1 MLCRGIVHRP
11 VTKQVNVYM
20 CVSVSE
26 KMKVNKERSAW
37 VIGKT
42 LAPVYAVFV
51 YCMCMCEGHRLP
63 WDVSSISPS
72 SDLWLGLLLLSYC
85 HDKTPLPRQLTNGSL
100 IGVTVPESMA
110 G

>member
-51 YCMCMCEGHRLP
+51 YCMCMCEATGCHGMCPLSLP
-63 WDVSSISPS
+63 LLICGWVSYYSPIAMIKHHYQ
-72 SDLWLGLLLLSYC
+72 DNL
-85 HDKTPLPRQLTNGSL
+85 QME
-100 IGVTVPESMA
+100 V
-110 G
+110 